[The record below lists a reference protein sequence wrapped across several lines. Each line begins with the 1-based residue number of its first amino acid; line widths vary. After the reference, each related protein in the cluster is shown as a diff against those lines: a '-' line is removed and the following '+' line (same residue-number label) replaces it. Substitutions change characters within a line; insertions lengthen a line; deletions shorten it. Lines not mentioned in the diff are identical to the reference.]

1 MKLKKFLQQA
11 ASVLNRLDAWLPPEQ
26 SEPNWDNAIAFR
38 WQKFHH
44 FY

>member
-11 ASVLNRLDAWLPPEQ
+11 ASILNRLDAWLPPEQ

-38 WQKFHH
+38 
-44 FY
+44 